1 MHEFPHYYR
10 VNVDTRAES
19 AIVEITSKGLP
30 TLATAPPVEF
40 DGPGTHWSP
49 ETLLVAAVADCITLG
64 FKAIAAA
71 SKLEWSR
78 LSVDVT
84 GKLDR
89 IERKMRFTELEIV
102 ANATVPEAQVSR
114 APRILEKAEEN
125 CLITNSLSANVKFTG
140 NVTRA

>member
-30 TLATAPPVEF
+30 TLETAPPVEF

-102 ANATVPEAQVSR
+102 ANVTVRSEERRVGTQSR
-114 APRILEKAEEN
+114 ERL
-125 CLITNSLSANVKFTG
+125 G
-140 NVTRA
+140 G